1 MEISSCSRFMEG
13 IERFRAAL
21 FLRVAEHV
29 HGDPAV
35 DMLLG
40 AYTVDG
46 FLHLAVTAI
55 AAFYGIGRGRQQAV
69 IQKGQRFLQVRRLEF
84 S

>member
-1 MEISSCSRFMEG
+1 MMEAAESSG
-13 IERFRAAL
+13 TA
-21 FLRVAEHV
+21 
-29 HGDPAV
+29 G
-35 DMLLG
+35 LLG
-40 AYTVDG
+40 IADHIQGEAFLDVVLGTNAIDG